1 MKYPIKT
8 ERLIIRLAEPED
20 AESIFSYRSDFAE
33 NKYQGWFPD
42 SVEEV
47 RDYISNMPA
56 TMDIANIIGDM
67 GISFTNHNN
76 MQAELGCTLHKDYQ
90 KKGYATEAL
99 KAIVDYLFGTL
110 DKHRIIAS
118 VDPRNTASI
127 QLIERLG
134 FRKEAHF
141 KESYYLRGDWVDDI
155 IYAQLKTEWGN
166 NDKYSKEEIM
176 IDPRIIALQF
186 NECISR
192 ADINALSHPD
202 TKENRN
208 KFGI

>member
-20 AESIFSYRSDFAE
+20 AESIFSYRSDFAK

-56 TMDIANIIGDM
+56 TMDIANICFQFTIILADENRLIGDM

-90 KKGYATEAL
+90 KKVML
-99 KAIVDYLFGTL
+99 Q
-110 DKHRIIAS
+110 KH
-118 VDPRNTASI
+118 
-127 QLIERLG
+127 
-134 FRKEAHF
+134 
-141 KESYYLRGDWVDDI
+141 
-155 IYAQLKTEWGN
+155 
-166 NDKYSKEEIM
+166 
-176 IDPRIIALQF
+176 
-186 NECISR
+186 
-192 ADINALSHPD
+192 
-202 TKENRN
+202 
-208 KFGI
+208 

>member
-20 AESIFSYRSDFAE
+20 AESIFSYRSDFAK

-56 TMDIANIIGDM
+56 TMDIANICFQFTIILADENRLIGDM

-99 KAIVDYLFGTL
+99 KAIVDYLL
-110 DKHRIIAS
+110 ER
-118 VDPRNTASI
+118 SI
-127 QLIERLG
+127 NIGL
-134 FRKEAHF
+134 
-141 KESYYLRGDWVDDI
+141 
-155 IYAQLKTEWGN
+155 
-166 NDKYSKEEIM
+166 
-176 IDPRIIALQF
+176 
-186 NECISR
+186 
-192 ADINALSHPD
+192 
-202 TKENRN
+202 
-208 KFGI
+208 

>member
-56 TMDIANIIGDM
+56 TMDIANICFQFTIILADENRLIGDM

-90 KKGYATEAL
+90 KKGYA
-99 KAIVDYLFGTL
+99 G
-110 DKHRIIAS
+110 
-118 VDPRNTASI
+118 
-127 QLIERLG
+127 
-134 FRKEAHF
+134 
-141 KESYYLRGDWVDDI
+141 
-155 IYAQLKTEWGN
+155 
-166 NDKYSKEEIM
+166 
-176 IDPRIIALQF
+176 
-186 NECISR
+186 
-192 ADINALSHPD
+192 
-202 TKENRN
+202 
-208 KFGI
+208 